1 MGIRSF
7 LRALLTTGKGVLRGL
22 SIADAGDDPL
32 ELFSSWYDEAQRA
45 GYYLPEAITLA
56 TATPDGTPSA
66 RMMLLK
72 GFDRRGFRFFTN
84 YDSRKGKELEAN
96 PKASMVFY
104 WNTLQRQ
111 VRIEGAVEKLP
122 REESEAYF
130 RTRPRGS
137 QLGAWASNQSS
148 VLTDR
153 KQLDDRFAELERR
166 FAGEE
171 VPLPDFWGGFR
182 LVPRRIEFW
191 QGRAN
196 RLHDRLRYTR
206 EGDRWTL
213 ERLSP

>member
-1 MGIRSF
+1 MAIRSF
-7 LRALLTTGKGVLRGL
+7 LRALFTAGKGVLTGL
-22 SIADAGDDPL
+22 SEADAGEDPID
-32 ELFSSWYDEAQRA
+32 LFAHWFDEAQRA

-84 YDSRKGKELEAN
+84 YESRKGKELQEN

-111 VRIEGAVEKLP
+111 VRVEGSVVKLP
-122 REESEAYF
+122 QEESEEYF
-130 RTRPRGS
+130 HSRPRGS
-137 QLGAWASNQSS
+137 QLGAWASLQSS
-148 VLTDR
+148 VLAHR
-153 KQLDDRFAELERR
+153 RQLDERFADFEAR
-166 FAGEE
+166 FQGEE
-171 VPLPDFWGGFR
+171 IPLPPFWGGFR
-182 LVPRRIEFW
+182 LVPSRIEFW

-196 RLHDRLRYTR
+196 RLHDRLRFTR
-206 EGDRWTL
+206 DGDGWTL